1 MLLNNKILLLNKK
14 LTKQIFRMSKK
25 YAKVISVNKFEIYL
39 LHVLINIFLIQ
50 LFMNLI
56 LIF

>member
-14 LTKQIFRMSKK
+14 QTKQIFRMSKK
-25 YAKVISVNKFEIYL
+25 YAKIISVNKFEIYF

-50 LFMNLI
+50 LFMNLN
-56 LIF
+56 FSF